1 RTDWLVTCGPCKCKW
16 NSGKKTADCKNASIS
31 RVPMDLSPEIQV
43 LDMSSNI
50 VPELYN
56 NEFVTSDLRNLHKL
70 FIRNCTLKVLGRDS
84 LKGLEIL
91 IELDLS
97 YNLIRTLQRGTFV
110 NLTKL
115 RALMLNNNKLEKLDD
130 GLFRNLKFLHKIELK
145 DNLLVKIEPK
155 AFTNL
160 PVLSQIYLDGN
171 RFTTMNRKIF
181 DDLDKLTSLSLK
193 LNPWNCSCELKSFR
207 DFTLQQ
213 NLYTL
218 PTDCY
223 HPINLRGTLWVDV
236 STDAFA
242 CKPEILSPLPDGTTI
257 NSSKE
262 NVTLS
267 CRVHSSPNT
276 FITWSF
282 NRHSFSN
289 YPKRIFIKNNSES
302 NQRDSMELL
311 TSDLTIVGVKKS
323 DEGTYS
329 CIAENAAG
337 RADVDIVLTV
347 QRNPN
352 ESLFLSNNILFIVC
366 LLVVGLFVVS
376 FIGLLITC
384 CYCRKFKKLAKQ
396 DLENKKQFETIKLN
410 SFNNGALMANGTTD
424 FEIQK
429 QQHQHN
435 NQQHQ
440 PLQQSSNDFIHAEK
454 SEIIGNDTH
463 EIKCVLLG
471 DKFASDAVSF
481 EKPRD
486 HTTGVV
492 LSPSHQKGTYEQH
505 DARFPPDLLP
515 YGQQKIA
522 HANTT
527 TVLENGEYITAYQEP
542 QFFKDNTTNSLQN
555 CSQDLRIYEDCS
567 SGCSVSNRI
576 VRQSIPSSSTQRH
589 TTDTLPCKPRQSIV
603 RASPSF
609 SFLSASY
616 QQQNNFL

>member
-1 RTDWLVTCGPCKCKW
+1 MNNLRKLVFLVCAINFAVTLVRTDWLVKCGPCKCKW

-50 VPELYN
+50 IPELYN
-56 NEFVTSDLRNLHKL
+56 GEFVTTDLRNLHKL

-97 YNLIRTLQRGTFV
+97 FNLIRTLQRGTFV
-110 NLTKL
+110 NLVKL

-207 DFTLQQ
+207 DFTFQQ
-213 NLYTL
+213 NLYTP

-223 HPINLRGTLWVDV
+223 HPINLRGTLWSDV
-236 STDAFA
+236 STNAFA

-282 NRHSFSN
+282 NRHSFPN

-337 RADVDIVLTV
+337 KTDVDIVLTV
-347 QRNPN
+347 QRNLN
-352 ESLFLSNNILFIVC
+352 GNLFLSNNILFIVC

-376 FIGLLITC
+376 FIGLMITC

-396 DLENKKQFETIKLN
+396 DLDNKKQFEAIKLN
-410 SFNNGALMANGTTD
+410 SFNNGTLMANGTTD

-471 DKFASDAVSF
+471 DKFAS
-481 EKPRD
+481 
-486 HTTGVV
+486 
-492 LSPSHQKGTYEQH
+492 
-505 DARFPPDLLP
+505 
-515 YGQQKIA
+515 
-522 HANTT
+522 
-527 TVLENGEYITAYQEP
+527 GE
-542 QFFKDNTTNSLQN
+542 
-555 CSQDLRIYEDCS
+555 
-567 SGCSVSNRI
+567 
-576 VRQSIPSSSTQRH
+576 
-589 TTDTLPCKPRQSIV
+589 
-603 RASPSF
+603 
-609 SFLSASY
+609 
-616 QQQNNFL
+616 